1 MEPSRWLPVR
11 RWSEVFTSDRGT
23 VTAEFAV
30 VLPAVLIVLG
40 VVISG
45 IVLAA
50 HRLTLVSLSG
60 EIARLEARADE
71 GASAQLLERVGP
83 DIDVARDA
91 LGPLH
96 CVTLTSHPA
105 RGILSGVG
113 VSARSCAVR
122 TGGAQ

>member
-1 MEPSRWLPVR
+1 MGPSRWLPAR
-11 RWSEVFTSDRGT
+11 RWPEVLASERGT

-60 EIARLEARADE
+60 EIVRLEARGDE
-71 GASAQLLERVGP
+71 GAAAQLLDRAGSDV
-83 DIDVARDA
+83 DVARDA
-91 LGPLH
+91 PGPLH

-105 RGILSGVG
+105 RGILSGIG